1 MDSANQRI
9 RVLVADDSQTALL
22 SVCKYLEFEGEFEV
36 VGTAGDGMALV
47 DKTSVRIWC
56 SAI

>member
-22 SVCKYLEFEGEFEV
+22 SVCKYLEFEGEFESI
-36 VGTAGDGMALV
+36 
-47 DKTSVRIWC
+47 KTLF
-56 SAI
+56 